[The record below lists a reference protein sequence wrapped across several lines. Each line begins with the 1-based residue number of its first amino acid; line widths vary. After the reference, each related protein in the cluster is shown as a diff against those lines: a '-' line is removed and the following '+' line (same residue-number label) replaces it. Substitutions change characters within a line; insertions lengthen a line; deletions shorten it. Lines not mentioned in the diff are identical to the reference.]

1 MERIPVQTFHQDP
14 KSGAVSL
21 KDLDQC
27 ASVIAECEHTAGIRI
42 EMEIQFD
49 NHCQTSIAL
58 AEIGNSACQ
67 IDGYAPGK
75 IKHGSSGPGAE
86 QSAS

>member
-14 KSGAVSL
+14 KSGAVPL
-21 KDLDQC
+21 KDLNQC
-27 ASVIAECEHTAGIRI
+27 ASAIAECEHTAGVRI
-42 EMEIQFD
+42 EMEFQFND
-49 NHCQTSIAL
+49 RCQTSIAL

-67 IDGYAPGK
+67 INGCAPGK

-86 QSAS
+86 QSAA